1 MTILRIIGI
10 IITILELAFIFAL
23 AANNGFDSYFFIVFK
38 KSLLITCVALFFGA
52 LISFSLLMIIEPQAI
67 INLFK
72 V

>member
-10 IITILELAFIFAL
+10 IISILELAFIFAL
-23 AANNGFDSYFFIVFK
+23 AANNGFDRYFFKVFK
-38 KSLLITCVALFFGA
+38 KSLLITCIALFIGT
-52 LISFSLLMIIEPQAI
+52 LICFSLLMIIEPQAI